1 MSQIIRP
8 DTAVVPSRR
17 RFITGVGQ
25 ATLSATAVALIVGCQ
40 SKAAST
46 MAKSDPAQDAA
57 ILNVALGLEHEAIA
71 AYQVGAESGLL
82 QKGVLEVA
90 VGFQHHHKQHR
101 DALIGAIKQLGGMPV
116 EAMSNAEYAK
126 ELGAGK
132 LKSQAD
138 VLDLAARLELGA
150 TNAYLS
156 VIPAFSDTTFSQIAG
171 RLAADE
177 TMHWTV
183 LTSALGRPLPMDAL
197 SFGA

>member
-1 MSQIIRP
+1 MSEIVRP
-8 DTAVVPSRR
+8 AELAVASRR

-40 SKAAST
+40 SKAASQ
-46 MAKSDPAQDAA
+46 MGQSDPASDAA

-71 AYQVGAESGLL
+71 AYQLGAESGLL
-82 QKGVLEVA
+82 QKPVLEVA
-90 VGFQHHHKQHR
+90 VGFQTHHKQHR
-101 DALIGAIKQLGGMPV
+101 DALIGAIRQLGGEPV
-116 EAMSNAEYAK
+116 EAGSNADYAK
-126 ELGAGK
+126 ALNAGA

-156 VIPAFSDTTFSQIAG
+156 VIPAFTDTTFSQIAG

-183 LTSALGRPLPMDAL
+183 LTSALGRPLPKDAL